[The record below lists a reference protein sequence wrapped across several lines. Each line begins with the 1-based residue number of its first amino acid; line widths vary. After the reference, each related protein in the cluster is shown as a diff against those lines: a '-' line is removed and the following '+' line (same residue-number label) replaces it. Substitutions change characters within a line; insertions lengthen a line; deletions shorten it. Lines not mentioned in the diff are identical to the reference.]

1 MGANDAYIRR
11 TILRLI
17 VLGIFG
23 LIACRVGYLQL
34 IDRRYKSLAEG
45 NVLRYVVQ
53 YAPRGEIVDR
63 TGEFLVH
70 SKECYDLMVTYRHI
84 GKQGFDT

>member
-45 NVLRYVVQ
+45 NVLRYEVQ

-63 TGEFLVH
+63 NGEFLVH
-70 SKECYDLMVTYRHI
+70 SKECYD
-84 GKQGFDT
+84 

>member
-1 MGANDAYIRR
+1 MEANDAYIRR
-11 TILRLI
+11 TILRII

-45 NVLRYVVQ
+45 NVLR
-53 YAPRGEIVDR
+53 
-63 TGEFLVH
+63 
-70 SKECYDLMVTYRHI
+70 
-84 GKQGFDT
+84 